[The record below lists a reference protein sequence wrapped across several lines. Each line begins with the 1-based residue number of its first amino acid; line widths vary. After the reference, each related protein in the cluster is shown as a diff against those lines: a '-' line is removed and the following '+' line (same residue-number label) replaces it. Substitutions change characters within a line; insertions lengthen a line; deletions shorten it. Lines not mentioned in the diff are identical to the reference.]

1 MEKKAKEIIENNV
14 VEFSITLSLIEQLND
29 NHESIVRLAQQAE
42 KKEVSEYIVVYE
54 TLRLSN
60 RTTNLLTLAHRLVS
74 GMNDSNEEI
83 LADTTVFG

>member
-42 KKEVSEYIVVYE
+42 KKEVSEYIVAHE

-60 RTTNLLTLAHRLVS
+60 RTADLLNLVHRLVS
-74 GMNDSNEEI
+74 AMNDANEE
-83 LADTTVFG
+83 LLTL